1 MFLINIQNQSKGTGF
16 FSFSIFVFQNTIT
29 FDHDCLMNE
38 CVKALG
44 AEEISKSNPVVVAEK
59 VAKI

>member
-1 MFLINIQNQSKGTGF
+1 MIKLKETEKLNLKYI
-16 FSFSIFVFQNTIT
+16 VLAFQ
-29 FDHDCLMNE
+29 
-38 CVKALG
+38 ALG

>member
-1 MFLINIQNQSKGTGF
+1 MFG
-16 FSFSIFVFQNTIT
+16 FQNTIT

>member
-1 MFLINIQNQSKGTGF
+1 MEQNKPQCA
-16 FSFSIFVFQNTIT
+16 
-29 FDHDCLMNE
+29 FDY
-38 CVKALG
+38 KALG

>member
-1 MFLINIQNQSKGTGF
+1 MFLINIQNQSEGTVF
-16 FSFSIFVFQNTIT
+16 FYSMFVFQNTIT
-29 FDHDCLMNE
+29 LDHDCLMNE